1 MNLNQVYTVTIS
13 SDITEQW
20 RRSDDVF
27 EGTKRLRRNCD
38 KYLPRLE
45 GESQEAYETRLSK
58 AVLKNKYRKTLTK
71 AIGNLLKNGITTD
84 ANTENVDAKGGDLE
98 SFVSRMGLN
107 AAKFGISYVL
117 VDAPTFDG
125 DEINLLEMEAIGFRP
140 YYTLL
145 NNLKLTEIKYYIVG
159 SSYELSYFEYRVILP
174 DLEGD
179 IRKSYTLNDDV
190 VVWRIEKML
199 EGDSRELI
207 DIGVM
212 DIPKI
217 PIIPVYG
224 SPSDSKFINIPPYL
238 DLAYYN
244 ILHFQ
249 ATSDASIAHHVAAT
263 PMLFMRDSSTAQRDD
278 KGRVIEEKV
287 TISPWSVI
295 KTSANDSEVSWVETN
310 GAALTQH
317 REWLKHIESDMDE
330 LSMNFNL
337 ESPDA
342 TATANNL
349 HAAENQSGILFIKK
363 ELERAVREMTE
374 FSDYFMGETTSN
386 EFEINSVGIGSLSP
400 EQMNDIEKLH
410 DKNLISDEQY
420 VDIINRT
427 LPFELV
433 YEKQESDKPDN
444 EDDQDSDQNDQDN
457 DTENQDDAD

>member
-1 MNLNQVYTVTIS
+1 
-13 SDITEQW
+13 
-20 RRSDDVF
+20 
-27 EGTKRLRRNCD
+27 
-38 KYLPRLE
+38 
-45 GESQEAYETRLSK
+45 
-58 AVLKNKYRKTLTK
+58 
-71 AIGNLLKNGITTD
+71 
-84 ANTENVDAKGGDLE
+84 
-98 SFVSRMGLN
+98 
-107 AAKFGISYVL
+107 
-117 VDAPTFDG
+117 
-125 DEINLLEMEAIGFRP
+125 
-140 YYTLL
+140 
-145 NNLKLTEIKYYIVG
+145 
-159 SSYELSYFEYRVILP
+159 
-174 DLEGD
+174 
-179 IRKSYTLNDDV
+179 
-190 VVWRIEKML
+190 
-199 EGDSRELI
+199 
-207 DIGVM
+207 M

-217 PIIPVYG
+217 PIVPVYG
-224 SPSDSKFINIPPYL
+224 SSSESKFINIPPYL

-363 ELERAVREMTE
+363 ELERAVREMTI

-386 EFEINSVGIGSLSP
+386 EFEINSVGIGSLSA

-433 YEKQESDKPDN
+433 YEKQESDTPDN

>member
-27 EGTKRLRRNCD
+27 EGTKRLRSRSD
-38 KYLPRLE
+38 LYLPRLD
-45 GESQEAYETRLSK
+45 GESAQAYETRISK

-84 ANTENVDAKGGDLE
+84 LDTENVDAKGGDLE
-98 SFVSRMGLN
+98 SFVARMGLA
-107 AAKFGISYVL
+107 AAKFGIGFVL
-117 VDAPTFDG
+117 VDAPTFEG
-125 DEINLLEMEAIGFRP
+125 DELNALEVELMGFKP
-140 YYTLL
+140 YYTLI
-145 NNLKLTEIKYYIVG
+145 NNLKLTEIKYFIVG
-159 SSYELSYFEYRVILP
+159 SSYELSYFEYRVVLP

-179 IRKSYTLNDDV
+179 LRKSYTLNGDV
-190 VVWRIEKML
+190 VVWRIERMT
-199 EGDSRELI
+199 EGDSRELV
-207 DIGVM
+207 DIGVI
-212 DIPKI
+212 DASRI
-217 PIIPVYG
+217 PIVPVYG
-224 SPSDSKFINIPPYL
+224 SPSDSKFINKPPYL

-263 PMLFMRDSSTAQRDD
+263 PMLFMRDSSVAQRDD

-295 KTSANDSEVSWVETN
+295 KTSANDSEVSWVETQ

-317 REWLKHIESDMDE
+317 REWLSHIEGDMDE

-363 ELERAVREMTE
+363 ELERAVREISA
-374 FSDYFMGETTSN
+374 FAAHFMGESVSS
-386 EFEINSVGIGSLSP
+386 EFEINSVGIGSLTP
-400 EQMNDIEKLH
+400 EQMSDVEKLH

-427 LPFELV
+427 LPFELK
-433 YEKQESDKPDN
+433 YEKPQTDEPKNDDDQ
-444 EDDQDSDQNDQDN
+444 EDDLNDQDN
-457 DTENQDDAD
+457 ETENQNDDD